1 MKIQKLVRR
10 IGGEKIIIVLT
21 VFIDVLGLGI
31 IIPILPFYV
40 ESFGVSAFAV
50 TALFSVFSLFSF
62 VSAPMLGAL
71 SDKIGR
77 RPVLILSIASTAAG
91 WFVFA
96 SAHMVWVLF
105 LGRIID
111 GLAAGNFPI
120 AQSYLADIAGSDKER
135 TANLGIIGAV
145 FGIGFIVGPA
155 IGAVLSA
162 VSPAFPF
169 YFVGALATV
178 NMIGAFF
185 FLPETHKNLDGQK
198 KISLNP
204 FSPLMRAARD
214 KLLRSRYSAWFLFGI
229 AVAGMQSVLALYLN
243 NVYGFDSKAVGVVFT
258 ATGIIMVLNQG
269 FLLRHFW
276 LKKFKESFLE
286 VWIFLFYAV
295 GFLFAAL
302 PFKILFLFGLLIGAL
317 AQPILRVIM
326 SSRSAGIAGE
336 KRRGEALGIM
346 ASALSLS
353 MIGGPLLAGFLFE
366 IKPFL
371 PFLVSAAALLAAFF
385 TMKYFSRPYDEAGK
399 EDPALL

>member
-1 MKIQKLVRR
+1 MKIQK
-10 IGGEKIIIVLT
+10 EKIIIILT

-40 ESFGVSAFAV
+40 ESFGVSAFTV

-62 VSAPMLGAL
+62 ISAPMLGAL

-96 SAHMVWVLF
+96 SAQAVWILF

-111 GLAAGNFPI
+111 GMAAGNFPI
-120 AQSYLADIAGSDKER
+120 AQSYLVDIAGSEKER
-135 TANLGIIGAV
+135 TANLGMIGAV
-145 FGIGFIVGPA
+145 FGIGFIVGPV
-155 IGAVLSA
+155 IGAALST

-169 YFVGALATV
+169 YFVGALATL

-185 FLPETHKNLDGQK
+185 FLPETHKNLDGK
-198 KISLNP
+198 KRISLNP
-204 FSPLMRAARD
+204 FSPLLRAVRD
-214 KLLRSRYSAWFLFGI
+214 KLLRSRYAAWFLFGI
-229 AVAGMQSVLALYLN
+229 AIAGMQSVLALYLN
-243 NVYGFDSKAVGVVFT
+243 DVYGFDSKAVGMIFT
-258 ATGIIMVLNQG
+258 AMGIIMVFNQG

-295 GFLFAAL
+295 GFFIVAV
-302 PFKILFLFGLLIGAL
+302 PFKILFLFGMLIGAL
-317 AQPILRVIM
+317 AQSTLRVVM

-336 KRRGEALGIM
+336 KRRGEVLGIM
-346 ASALSLS
+346 ASVLSLS
-353 MIGGPLLAGFLFE
+353 MIGGPLLAGFLFG
-366 IKPFL
+366 IKPFF

-385 TMKYFSRPYDEAGK
+385 VMKYFSQSGDEVSK
-399 EDPALL
+399 IDALPQSF